1 MTQLK
6 LRSGFTFDV
15 TNLYGPKAVTE
26 EEVKAFEPVYTKA
39 HEAV

>member
-26 EEVKAFEPVYTKA
+26 EEVKAFEPVYTKLTKPL
-39 HEAV
+39 